1 VIEMKNIFFYETDI
15 GRINIADSGDAIV
28 AVSFGDMN
36 IANYGDLNET
46 PLIEEAARQIDQYLK
61 KERCSFELPM
71 SPKGTIFQ
79 QKVWAALQTIPY
91 GETRSYKQVAEAI
104 GQPKAFRAVGMA
116 CNKNPIAIII
126 PCHRVIGSNGS
137 LTGYA
142 GGVELKSRLLQLER
156 N

>member
-1 VIEMKNIFFYETDI
+1 MKNIFFYETDI
-15 GRINIADSGDAIV
+15 GRINIADNGAAIV
-28 AVSFGDMN
+28 AVSFGNID
-36 IANYGDLNET
+36 IANHGDLSET
-46 PLIEEAARQIDQYLK
+46 PLIKEAARQIEQYLK
-61 KERCSFELPM
+61 KERCSFELPLA
-71 SPKGTIFQ
+71 PKGTIFQ

-91 GETRSYKQVAEAI
+91 GKTRSYKQVAEAI

>member
-1 VIEMKNIFFYETDI
+1 MIETKNIFFYETDI
-15 GRINIADSGDAIV
+15 GRIIIADNGDAIV
-28 AVSFGDMN
+28 AVSFGDTNM
-36 IANYGDLNET
+36 ASHGDLNET
-46 PLIEEAARQIDQYLK
+46 PLIEEAARQIYQYLK
-61 KERCSFELPM
+61 KERCSFALPL

-142 GGVELKSRLLQLER
+142 GGVELKARLLQLER
-156 N
+156 S